1 MPTVTINIPTLVKN
15 VRIDNVE
22 HYHLRPL
29 FFNHPISTRR
39 RFSAAETNYKTELK
53 NYFQGYSFE
62 RANSH
67 QLLWYMFN
75 PEIVYKI
82 YNFEFTVSK
91 QFMEGSF
98 GVASFELRGQ
108 TFIALPAFHNYMF
121 IAKKDEFGGID
132 VREEAEGA
140 IRYLL
145 KGYRKE
151 EKSSFDITRFFSDKK
166 EFVKTITHEVRI
178 NNGSF
183 GFEKTGDTSWFASF
197 GGNTE
202 FDGEMELERVGQ
214 NLNIRY
220 PNELN
225 RAHYQEELV
234 AQLSKVIYQKEN
246 TPLVIVG
253 ENGVGKHTIIEEV
266 VHRYE
271 SDFYKKTTRPRQR
284 IWHLNPNRV
293 IAGMS
298 IVGMWEKRFEAIL
311 KFVKKPFSNSAL
323 SDKILVDNPVALLRI
338 GQSASNSLTL
348 SNVLKS
354 YLEKRSLQVILLAT
368 PEEWKVVQEQD
379 RSFSDLFQ
387 VVRLHEPKLET
398 AVKIVLEKRKALELE
413 NDVEINIQA
422 IHQLFTIQRNYLKNK
437 PLPGSVMKLLT
448 QLATKYKFS
457 TVDAQE
463 VRDEFKAFSGLQERI
478 FDEQSRLEK
487 NEVRDVIS
495 QNLVGQKDAVDALAN
510 AVHLIKS
517 KLTNKDKPLSS
528 FLFIGPTGVGKT
540 QGAKVLGQY
549 LMGSEENLLR
559 FDMNEYIDDSALD
572 RLIGDY
578 SNPEGQLTGKVRYRP
593 FGIVLFD
600 EIEKA
605 HPKVH
610 DLLLQVLDDGR
621 LTDSLGR
628 TVDFSNTIIIMTSNV
643 GAREVSLQ
651 LGFATPSRDDSAIY
665 RKALENKFR
674 PEFINRIDQIVVF
687 NPLSFEH
694 IFNIARLQIKELLK
708 RDGFVRRTTILNISQ
723 DALEWVAK
731 RGFDEQMG
739 GRALKRQI
747 ERDLTALSA
756 EQLISTYS
764 ESPIIF
770 DILLENGKL
779 VPHIQP
785 LEFVDPIDSDW
796 LPVMPD
802 ENEGRRFYNRLLKA
816 IERIEYSVSK
826 HESSQ
831 EDDGGGGVIVVGGD
845 GGKGL
850 DWQYYDFK
858 DKMATVKEEVIT
870 IRLGFSERYFREAPA
885 IPLRLKRG
893 RILLR
898 REEATKG
905 TRENY
910 KDQLFQKEALKE
922 LSEAYEFAP
931 QQFDSLKT
939 EFVNNFLNVAFLKIA
954 TKGFIRGKIDKISLK
969 FESVIVGMG
978 KDEVEFLMSLYEKLF
993 ARMDVTHE
1001 VKKAQKEITAEGHA
1015 LLEMLQGEAGIHLF
1029 YKAHQNPLPIKL
1041 IITDKEAKR
1050 KKRPVFKVIRIYDGN
1065 NTLTDLR
1072 TGFTNDVHIT
1082 ADEFKLLLFGGVKER
1097 VRKGLRVL

>member
-1 MPTVTINIPTLVKN
+1 MPIVTINIPTLIKN
-15 VRIDNVE
+15 APIDNVE

-29 FFNHPISTRR
+29 FFNHPIATHR
-39 RFSAAETNYKTELK
+39 RFSTAETKYKTELK
-53 NYFQGYSFE
+53 NYFRGYNFE

-67 QLLWYMFN
+67 QLLWYLFS
-75 PEIVYKI
+75 PEIEYKI
-82 YNFEFTVSK
+82 YDFKFTVSK
-91 QFMEGSF
+91 QFMEGHF
-98 GVASFELRGQ
+98 GVANFELKGQ
-108 TFIALPAFHNYMF
+108 TFISLPGFFNYMF
-121 IAKKDEFGGID
+121 IGKKDEFGEVD
-132 VREEAEGA
+132 VKKEAEGA
-140 IRYLL
+140 IKYLI
-145 KGYRKE
+145 KSYKKE
-151 EKSSFDITRFFSDKK
+151 EKSGFDITRFYSDKK
-166 EFVKTITHEVRI
+166 EFVKTVTHEVRI
-178 NNGSF
+178 NNGKF
-183 GFEKTGDTSWFASF
+183 GFEKGGDMPWFASI
-197 GGNTE
+197 GGSTE
-202 FDGEMELERVGQ
+202 FDGGMELERVAQ
-214 NLNIRY
+214 DLNGRY
-220 PNELN
+220 PEELH
-225 RAHYQEELV
+225 RAHYQEKLV
-234 AQLSKVIYQKEN
+234 AQLSKIIYQKEN

-266 VHRYE
+266 IYRYE
-271 SDFYKKTTRPRQR
+271 SDFYKKTARPKQR

-311 KFVKKPFSNSAL
+311 KFVQKPFTNSAL
-323 SDKILVDNPVALLRI
+323 SDKIIVDNPVALLRI
-338 GQSASNSLTL
+338 GRSASNSLTL

-387 VVRLHEPKLET
+387 VVRLQEPDLET
-398 AVKIVLEKRKALELE
+398 AVKIVLEQRKALELE

-448 QLATKYKFS
+448 QLATKHKFS

-487 NEVRDVIS
+487 DEVRDVIS

-510 AVHLIKS
+510 AVHLIKA

-540 QGAKVLGQY
+540 QGAKVLCQY

-559 FDMNEYIDDSALD
+559 FDMNEYIDESALD

-593 FGIVLFD
+593 FGVVLFD

-651 LGFATPSRDDSAIY
+651 LGYATQSRNDSAIY

-694 IFNIARLQIKELLK
+694 ILNIARLQIKELLK

-747 ERDLTALSA
+747 ERDLTVLSA

-770 DILLENGKL
+770 DILFKNGQL

-785 LEFVDPIDSDW
+785 LEFVEPIDSDW
-796 LPVMPD
+796 LPEMPD
-802 ENEGRRFYNRLLKA
+802 ETEGRRFYNQLLKS
-816 IERIEYSVSK
+816 IEHIENSVSR
-826 HESSQ
+826 HDPNRE
-831 EDDGGGGVIVVGGD
+831 ENDDGVIVIGSE
-845 GGKGL
+845 GGKNL
-850 DWQYYDFK
+850 NWQHYDFK
-858 DKMATVKEEVIT
+858 DKMAVVKDEVIT
-870 IRLGFSERYFREAPA
+870 IRLGFSDRYFREAPA

-893 RILLR
+893 RVLLR

-905 TRENY
+905 MRENY

-954 TKGFIRGKIDKISLK
+954 MKGFLQNRVDKISLQ
-969 FESVIVGMG
+969 FESAIVGMG
-978 KDEVEFLMSLYEKLF
+978 KAEIAFLMNLYEKLF
-993 ARMDVTHE
+993 VRMDVTHE
-1001 VKKAQKEITAEGHA
+1001 VKKTQKEITAEGHS
-1015 LLEMLQGEAGIHLF
+1015 LLEILQGEAGIHLF

-1041 IITDKEAKR
+1041 IITDLDAKR
-1050 KKRPVFKVIRIYDGN
+1050 KKRPIFKVIRIYDGN

-1072 TGFTNDVHIT
+1072 TGFTNDVQIT

-1097 VRKGLRVL
+1097 VRRELRV